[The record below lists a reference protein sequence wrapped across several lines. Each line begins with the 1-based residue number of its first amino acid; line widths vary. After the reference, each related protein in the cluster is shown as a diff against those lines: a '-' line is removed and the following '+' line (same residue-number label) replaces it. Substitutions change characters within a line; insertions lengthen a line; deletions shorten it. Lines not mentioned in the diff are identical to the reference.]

1 MEMRPAVRRKCP
13 YGEHKSVYLIVE
25 RARMVRNGKPH
36 ISCVIAL
43 NNVTFRARVF
53 DSQPSRRG
61 RINTRLFDRVSSG
74 NNDFA
79 SGFKRLHPRS
89 LVCFDGSLC
98 DLQRDSLRGDPRF
111 DKIVASLA
119 PKEAASK

>member
-1 MEMRPAVRRKCP
+1 MSL
-13 YGEHKSVYLIVE
+13 SVLAYSTVTLC
-25 RARMVRNGKPH
+25 G
-36 ISCVIAL
+36 AL
-43 NNVTFRARVF
+43 EITL
-53 DSQPSRRG
+53 G
-61 RINTRLFDRVSSG
+61 LFDGSPWP
-74 NNDFA
+74 NNNFPP
-79 SGFKRLHPRS
+79 GLKRLHPRS

>member
-1 MEMRPAVRRKCP
+1 MVQ
-13 YGEHKSVYLIVE
+13 VE

-36 ISCVIAL
+36 IGCVIAL
-43 NNVTFRARVF
+43 NNVTLRARVLDSDIVRCAGDNTGSF
-53 DSQPSRRG
+53 DGSPWP
-61 RINTRLFDRVSSG
+61 
-74 NNDFA
+74 NNNF
-79 SGFKRLHPRS
+79 SPGLKRLHPRS